1 MTSEVTQA
9 DRDAW
14 NAAFEAWDNGRN
26 GFNSGG
32 DHEAAIAIIANHR
45 LTAQSGEGRSG
56 AGEDALREVLKPFAK
71 AYDEAKADQ
80 ENGATNSAPQQ
91 YVRLYDFR
99 RAAHALAALNAR
111 QSGEGEI
118 ERLSEVLDVG
128 EKFLNACFSAW
139 SCGEPYHRVKTMMD
153 RADEFRA
160 SLDSIA
166 ALRATDDAGGS
177 S

>member
-56 AGEDALREVLKPFAK
+56 AGEDALARKLAAWANCGWQE
-71 AYDEAKADQ
+71 DEYPEAQKLMG
-80 ENGATNSAPQQ
+80 E
-91 YVRLYDFR
+91 
-99 RAAHALAALNAR
+99 AAAALNAR

-118 ERLSEVLDVG
+118 ERLSEALDVG

-139 SCGEPYHRVKTMMD
+139 SCGEPYHRVKVMMD

-166 ALRATDDAGGS
+166 ALRATDDAGES